1 MNNHIL
7 VIDQGTHAT
16 RALLFSPQGEI
27 LAQAEQTVSLQR
39 IDHEQVEQDA
49 EEILDSVLYVL
60 AQIGVLPTD
69 TICALTTQRS
79 TTLAW
84 DKTTGAA
91 LCPALSWQ
99 DRRAHLDLQPFSAH
113 TSQIK
118 NITGLP
124 LSAHYG
130 AGKLRWLLAH
140 NQNVKRAAQ
149 QNNLCMGPL
158 ASFLLWRLLE
168 THPFCVDASN
178 AHRMLLLDLQSA
190 NWSDALLQLFQLEK
204 NYLPA
209 CLPLQHHY
217 GVLKHCK
224 LPLVTVCG
232 DQTAAFH
239 GLGPLPAGT
248 AVVNIGTGAFML
260 AACEQVITDT
270 PLLCG
275 IRAGGWLLEGT
286 VNGAGSALEWAQQH
300 WPVENLFDQLPQW
313 LNDENA
319 PPVFVNTVGGLGSP
333 WWCSGVDPYFIEPG
347 ATSHPLSREGRGSEI
362 YVAIIESI
370 VFLLHHN
377 LLAMQKHLVIDT
389 LLMSGGLSRLDGLC
403 QKLAN
408 LSACQVLRV
417 EQFETTAR
425 GAAWLAAGQ
434 PPEWFSQPSPS
445 RTFTPAVENGM
456 KSRLTVLNTALHKL
470 CD

>member
-16 RALLFSPQGEI
+16 RALLFSPRGDI
-27 LAQAEQTVSLQR
+27 LAQAEQTVALQR

-49 EEILDSVLYVL
+49 EEILRSIHQVLSR
-60 AQIGVLPTD
+60 IGNIPD
-69 TICALTTQRS
+69 RTICALTTQRS

-84 DKTTGAA
+84 DKTTGKA

-99 DRRAHLDLQPFSAH
+99 DRRAQNDLQQFSAH
-113 TSQIK
+113 TARIK
-118 NITGLP
+118 SITGLP

-140 NQNVKRAAQ
+140 NNRVQTAAQ

-158 ASFLLWRLLE
+158 ASFLLWRLLIDNK
-168 THPFCVDASN
+168 FCVDISN
-178 AHRMLLLDLQSA
+178 AHRMLLLDLHSGD
-190 NWSDALLQLFQLEK
+190 WSDELLRIFQIEK
-204 NYLPA
+204 KYLPP

-217 GVLKHCK
+217 GFLQ
-224 LPLVTVCG
+224 PYNFPITAVCG

-239 GLGPLPAGT
+239 GLGPLPDGT
-248 AVVNIGTGAFML
+248 AVVNAGSGAFIL
-260 AACEQVITDT
+260 AACDRVITGT

-286 VNGAGSALEWAQQH
+286 VNGAGSALDWAQPQ
-300 WPVENLFDQLPQW
+300 WPVENLFEQLPLW
-313 LNDENA
+313 LNTETS
-319 PPVFVNTVGGLGSP
+319 PPVFINTVGGLGSP
-333 WWCSGVDPYFIEPG
+333 WWSSAIAPHFAGHQDQ
-347 ATSHPLSREGRGSEI
+347 HPLPAR

-370 VFLLHHN
+370 VFLLQHN
-377 LLAMQKHLVIDT
+377 LHAMQKHLAIHT
-389 LLMSGGLSRLDGLC
+389 LLISGGLSRLDGLC

-408 LSACQVLRV
+408 LSGCKVQRAEV
-417 EQFETTAR
+417 FETTAR

-434 PPEWFSQPSPS
+434 PADWFG
-445 RTFTPAVENGM
+445 TPAS
-456 KSRLTVLNTALHKL
+456 SRVFIPATDTGLQSRFAIFAAALHKL
-470 CD
+470 CN